1 MIMVLC
7 LFVYAITEWYLRSR
21 LKETGKMVKNQL
33 KKPIQ
38 NPTMKWIF
46 TLFMRPAEVTVSLH
60 SQIQRFIVNL
70 DEEVTEI
77 LELMGPA
84 FEKYY
89 FVRPTREM

>member
-1 MIMVLC
+1 
-7 LFVYAITEWYLRSR
+7 
-21 LKETGKMVKNQL
+21 
-33 KKPIQ
+33 
-38 NPTMKWIF
+38 
-46 TLFMRPAEVTVSLH
+46 LH

>member
-7 LFVYAITEWYLRSR
+7 LFVYAIAEWYLRSK
-21 LKETGKMVKNQL
+21 LKETGKKVNNQL

-46 TLFMRPAEVTVSLH
+46 TLFMRPAEVTVCLNSH
-60 SQIQRFIVNL
+60 IQRFIVNL
-70 DEEVTEI
+70 DEDVTQI
-77 LELMGPA
+77 LEIMGPS

-89 FVRPTREM
+89 FVKPTCEM